1 MRDPERIDGI
11 LNELGEIWKCYPD
24 LRLGQLLLNVARD
37 PMLYY
42 IEDDELMVRLEECYC
57 YYCGEE
63 E

>member
-11 LNELGEIWKCYPD
+11 LNELGEIWKGYPD

-42 IEDDELMVRLEECYC
+42 IEDDELMARLERCYC
-57 YYCGEE
+57 YVEDE
-63 E
+63 